1 MRTLLLLALL
11 LTPACLTQCDGVGAI
26 GSMRQGAMNH
36 GAARGDMTPP
46 ADGDA
51 APTPPGS
58 PSWWM
63 SMPDE
68 AYADGAAVS
77 TIHDLGSLAKD
88 ATQGTAGAR
97 ATFATPCES
106 GKLEDLACATFD
118 GGDWYQVAYATSL
131 AQPNLICSVANYGA
145 TVGVTEIVY
154 DGDDGSNRNEL
165 IGYTATNHA
174 INGGTILAGPPNSAA
189 ANRWD
194 MVCATF
200 NGGSSGI
207 RVNGSSVATGAGGA
221 HAMDGVTIGA
231 AFSGA
236 AAFLTGKIAEVIV
249 YDTAPAGGAADV
261 EAYFVARYGSFPQ

>member
-1 MRTLLLLALL
+1 
-11 LTPACLTQCDGVGAI
+11 
-26 GSMRQGAMNH
+26 
-36 GAARGDMTPP
+36 
-46 ADGDA
+46 
-51 APTPPGS
+51 
-58 PSWWM
+58 M

-68 AYADGAAVS
+68 AYANGAAVS

-97 ATFATPCES
+97 ATFATPCDA

-118 GGDWYQVAYATSL
+118 GGDFYQIAFGTSL
-131 AQPNLICSVANYGA
+131 TQPNLICSVTNYGA

-154 DGDDGSNRNEL
+154 DGDDAANRNEL
-165 IGYTATNHA
+165 IGYTTSNHA
-174 INGGTILAGPPNSAA
+174 INGGTILAGPLNSAA

-200 NGGSSGI
+200 NGASGNI
-207 RVNGSSVATGAGGA
+207 RVNGSSIATGAVGA
-221 HAMDGVTIGA
+221 QAMDGITVGA

-236 AAFLTGKIAEVIV
+236 AAFLTGKIAEIIV
-249 YDTAPAGGAADV
+249 YDTAPDGGASDV